1 LTLIAVFW
9 TGLVGLAHFFPGAP
23 FLSTVWSGERSF
35 ADVLRREGRKTVTH
49 ENFAFVGIDQ
59 ESLLLDA
66 LDPSEIENDPAL
78 KLMSQRTYPLPRG
91 VWVELMDKLFAAGA
105 RLMMFDFVFSSQTDA
120 DPSFRAALEKYRDRV
135 VIACNFDDQRNYQ
148 LVVPSASLIPP
159 PQQQDDRVGFINY
172 WTDLDGVVRR
182 ARFHASDRQ
191 LAGQPE
197 ISGEEMFTSFVA
209 RAATKLGQ
217 ADAVPADIAA
227 HAIRFGSE
235 DAYGPLPLY
244 EIFLPSTWHA
254 NYDDGKFF
262 KDKIVIVGTSAEIQH
277 DVVATPVNT
286 RLWGAALHLHA
297 LAATLDHEFLS
308 ETPINIDFVLVL
320 LGGLTAWMVVAFLR
334 RPFLA
339 FAMLLGIAAAYFGLA
354 RILYDRVGLLLMVVP
369 PVSAFLT
376 SGLTGLG
383 FEYLLER
390 LEKLR
395 TRRTLE
401 RYVSKNIVREILDN
415 PGGFYS
421 SMLGSRKPVTV
432 LFSDLV
438 GFTSLSERA
447 DPAAL
452 VAQLNRYLSTMV
464 PMVFDN
470 GGTLD
475 KFIGDA
481 IMAVWG
487 NVSSRG
493 AAEDAKAAV
502 RAAVGMRRVM
512 VKLNEEW
519 RAEGINPLA
528 FGVGINHGEA
538 IVGNIGSYE
547 PHERLDPTVI
557 GDAVNLASRLE
568 ALTRQYHVD
577 ILIGASAAEL
587 VRDEFYLRP
596 VALAQPK
603 GTTRPLEL
611 FTVIGSRKDDVD
623 PEFLK
628 WLDVYEDG
636 LGKFRRRDFKGA
648 KILFSRFLE
657 FYPDD
662 SLAKMYLERS
672 LEYERTPPD
681 ESWTAVE
688 VFTKK

>member
-1 LTLIAVFW
+1 
-9 TGLVGLAHFFPGAP
+9 
-23 FLSTVWSGERSF
+23 
-35 ADVLRREGRKTVTH
+35 
-49 ENFAFVGIDQ
+49 
-59 ESLLLDA
+59 
-66 LDPSEIENDPAL
+66 
-78 KLMSQRTYPLPRG
+78 
-91 VWVELMDKLFAAGA
+91 
-105 RLMMFDFVFSSQTDA
+105 
-120 DPSFRAALEKYRDRV
+120 
-135 VIACNFDDQRNYQ
+135 
-148 LVVPSASLIPP
+148 
-159 PQQQDDRVGFINY
+159 
-172 WTDLDGVVRR
+172 
-182 ARFHASDRQ
+182 
-191 LAGQPE
+191 
-197 ISGEEMFTSFVA
+197 MFTSFVA
-209 RAATKLGQ
+209 RAATKLGH
-217 ADAVPADIAA
+217 ADAVPADIEA
-227 HAIRFGSE
+227 HAIRFCSE
-235 DAYGPLPLY
+235 DAYRPLPLY

-262 KDKIVIVGTSAEIQH
+262 KDKIVIVGSSAEIQH
-277 DVVATPVNT
+277 DVVATPINT
-286 RLWGAALHLHA
+286 RLWGAALHLHS

-308 ETPINIDFVLVL
+308 ETPINVDFVLVL
-320 LGGLTAWMVVAFLR
+320 LGGLTAWTVVAFLH

-512 VKLNEEW
+512 VKLNDEW

-538 IVGNIGSYE
+538 VVGNIGSYE

-603 GTTRPLEL
+603 GTTRPVEL

-628 WLDVYEDG
+628 WLEVYEDG

-672 LEYERTPPD
+672 LEYGQTPPD
-681 ESWTAVE
+681 ESWSAVE